1 MFRRPGYLTGTPRL
15 QLALAAVVV
24 LILVGAGFFFAR
36 PAVELFLAEQA
47 LRRYD
52 SQTARSRMDAYLARW
67 PGDGAALLLA
77 AQAARQAGAY
87 ADAERLLTA
96 CELASGPSGASRL
109 EWTLLGAQQGDFAGG
124 EESLK
129 TEAGRNPAEAS
140 AVLEALARGYAVAY
154 RRPEAMA
161 VLQRLLERDPTYAPA
176 LVVRGAVLE
185 SLLQFD
191 AAEKDSRRA
200 VELAPSSAEARV
212 TLAGVLNRTGHT
224 RESIYHYE
232 FAQRTWPGDPAV
244 LLGLARAYA
253 DAAELNEA
261 QRILDELLAGHPEHA
276 DALVERGRLALRQ
289 AQAAEAEPFLA
300 RAVRTAPWHRDGQQL
315 RCLALKELGQ
325 SEAVTLCEARL
336 AELKVEDGLGGRLKL
351 RAHDHPDDAAVRWEL
366 WEWSL
371 RNGQEREGLAWLFE
385 LIRLEPRHPK
395 GQTALADYFERAGQ
409 PKRAALHRTLAGS

>member
-1 MFRRPGYLTGTPRL
+1 MLRRPGFLTGTSRL
-15 QLALAAVVV
+15 RLALAVGV
-24 LILVGAGFFFAR
+24 LILLGASVFFAR

-47 LRRYD
+47 LRRSD
-52 SQTARSRMDAYLARW
+52 PQTARSRLDAYLSRW

-96 CELASGPSGASRL
+96 SEQASGPTAASRL
-109 EWTLLGAQQGDFAGG
+109 EWALLGAQQGDFAGG

-129 TEAGRNPAEAS
+129 AEVGRNPAEAS
-140 AVLEALARGYAVAY
+140 GVLEALARGYAVAY

-161 VLQRLLERDPTYAPA
+161 ALQRLLDRAPTYAPA
-176 LVVRGAVLE
+176 LVVRGAVWE

-224 RESIYHYE
+224 REAIYHYE
-232 FAQRTWPGDPAV
+232 FAQRTWPGDPAI

-261 QRILDELLAGHPEHA
+261 QRLLNELLAGHPEHV
-276 DALVERGRLALRQ
+276 DALVERGRLALRRGR
-289 AQAAEAEPFLA
+289 AAEAEPFLA
-300 RAVRTAPWHRDGQQL
+300 RAVRAAPWHRDGQQL
-315 RCLALKELGQ
+315 RCHALKELGQ

-336 AELKVEDGLGGRLKL
+336 AELNAEDGLGGRLKL

-371 RNGQEREGLAWLFE
+371 RNGQEREGLAWLYE
-385 LIRLEPRHPK
+385 LVRLAPRHTK
-395 GQTALADYFERAGQ
+395 AQAALADYFERAGQ
-409 PKRAALHRTLAGS
+409 PRRAALHRATAAGS